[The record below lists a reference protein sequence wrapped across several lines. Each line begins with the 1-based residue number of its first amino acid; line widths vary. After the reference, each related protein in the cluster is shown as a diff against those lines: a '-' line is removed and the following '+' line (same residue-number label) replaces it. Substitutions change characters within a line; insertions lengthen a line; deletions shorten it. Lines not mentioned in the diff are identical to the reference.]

1 MTAAASYSDAQEREW
16 RMLLD
21 SRPSLNRSVSTCHHQ
36 YRNKAWLVFEDS
48 LRGVFYR
55 LDPSIS
61 RLFEAVDGSLTLQQL
76 LRRLSEQEI
85 EAIQAHQLIETFQVL
100 IDNHL
105 IDDRSG
111 NFVCSEN
118 GYDGLR
124 AGQDSKS
131 FTQFK
136 SWFFRSVK
144 NPFAVRVPV
153 IRPDDW
159 LARCYQRL
167 FFLFRRPVVLLA
179 TLFMI
184 WVVVQVPGQWIDLKQ
199 HFDTRF
205 SDGGNLMSLLW
216 LYPLLKLLHELAH
229 GLAIKHGGGYVKE
242 AGVSFLVFYPVP
254 YVDASCSAGFSE
266 KSQRLWV
273 AGAGIWMELLLSAGA
288 FVVFVQ
294 AEPGWTRDISFNVML
309 LAAGSTLLFNGNPLL
324 RFDGYYLLSDAIEIP
339 NLGLRANAYYSYLLR
354 SYGLHLPNVS
364 PPIHQSDERAW
375 LLGYGISA
383 YVYRLVLAFVIA
395 SYLVQQFLNVGIF
408 LAGLLLTLSIVVPF
422 TRWISETWRLKGG
435 ASGQA
440 LMLRIGLGLLV
451 LLGPVLI
458 PFPHSTLVDA
468 VVLVSERSAI
478 RAEVEGEIIGQYKK
492 SGQAVALDDAIFQL
506 RNQELYYR
514 VERLKAQR
522 LEIELR
528 HSQALLS
535 DLSQMAVYTERAV
548 GLERELGEERSRI
561 QGLTVRAPLSGTFV
575 SQQLDNM
582 QGRWV
587 NQGDLLGYV
596 RDAGPLTAVA
606 SVDAV
611 GMNQIRDHLD
621 GAEVRLEDGRILP
634 VSYVKLTPQASRQL
648 PNALLGSAAG
658 GEIATDQRDE
668 SGRRTPV
675 GRFDVEIQVAE
686 EQVDKSVVVGSR
698 MMILFHHGN
707 RNLFQR
713 GWSFLERYWLENIKI

>member
-1 MTAAASYSDAQEREW
+1 M
-16 RMLLD
+16 
-21 SRPSLNRSVSTCHHQ
+21 
-36 YRNKAWLVFEDS
+36 
-48 LRGVFYR
+48 
-55 LDPSIS
+55 
-61 RLFEAVDGSLTLQQL
+61 
-76 LRRLSEQEI
+76 
-85 EAIQAHQLIETFQVL
+85 
-100 IDNHL
+100 
-105 IDDRSG
+105 
-111 NFVCSEN
+111 
-118 GYDGLR
+118 
-124 AGQDSKS
+124 
-131 FTQFK
+131 
-136 SWFFRSVK
+136 
-144 NPFAVRVPV
+144 
-153 IRPDDW
+153 
-159 LARCYQRL
+159 
-167 FFLFRRPVVLLA
+167 
-179 TLFMI
+179 
-184 WVVVQVPGQWIDLKQ
+184 
-199 HFDTRF
+199 
-205 SDGGNLMSLLW
+205 
-216 LYPLLKLLHELAH
+216 
-229 GLAIKHGGGYVKE
+229 
-242 AGVSFLVFYPVP
+242 
-254 YVDASCSAGFSE
+254 
-266 KSQRLWV
+266 
-273 AGAGIWMELLLSAGA
+273 
-288 FVVFVQ
+288 
-294 AEPGWTRDISFNVML
+294 
-309 LAAGSTLLFNGNPLL
+309 
-324 RFDGYYLLSDAIEIP
+324 
-339 NLGLRANAYYSYLLR
+339 
-354 SYGLHLPNVS
+354 
-364 PPIHQSDERAW
+364 
-375 LLGYGISA
+375 
-383 YVYRLVLAFVIA
+383 
-395 SYLVQQFLNVGIF
+395 
-408 LAGLLLTLSIVVPF
+408 
-422 TRWISETWRLKGG
+422 
-435 ASGQA
+435 
-440 LMLRIGLGLLV
+440 
-451 LLGPVLI
+451 
-458 PFPHSTLVDA
+458 
-468 VVLVSERSAI
+468 VLVSERSAI

-582 QGRWV
+582 QGRSV